1 MSLLGKIFKRPIPTK
16 LGRWATGETMDI
28 IVRKAELATDDHCGS
43 DLCTRNNTDKKEK
56 RDKPNKNKQNF
67 AYDMDPLL
75 PYII

>member
-56 RDKPNKNKQNF
+56 RDKPKKNTQQF
-67 AYDMDPLL
+67 AYEMDPLL
-75 PYII
+75 PYVI

>member
-43 DLCTRNNTDKKEK
+43 DLCTRNNTDKNEK
-56 RDKPNKNKQNF
+56 RDNPKENKQKF
-67 AYDMDPLL
+67 AYDIDPLL
-75 PYII
+75 PYVI